1 MKSIKRDEPVDVKI
15 LKELEHEKQSPSHNK
30 WHTDR
35 VLSFAMQLSALYGG
49 DREVITAAARL
60 HDLGRADPAKH
71 GEESTKESVARSK
84 PILESVGMAEGKIRF
99 VLKAIADH
107 DKAGAR
113 PRSLEG
119 RILKDA
125 DFLAGFG
132 AWGILRTCM
141 WAGEGG
147 QSVESVL
154 DRLER
159 RMPERLS
166 GLEFPESRRLAS
178 RKMLLVKLFL
188 SNLKAD
194 AVLEEKPHRG
204 LYIGFDGISGSGKG
218 DQIELLSRRVEK
230 SGYNVLVV
238 EEPPYP
244 YRKARQAWEKLCGG
258 KPSFPEEQMF
268 LLLTSRARLARER
281 LWPALESG
289 KIVLSDRSFISTLV
303 YQKNDLYES
312 EMIAFSHRFLPQFDL
327 LFLFDVRAPV
337 SYQRALDRAG
347 GNVELLSEHEN
358 LESMTVHRERFLD
371 SAKAILPERVLRI
384 VPSEER
390 QEDIASRIWG
400 EVESLLPTLK

>member
-1 MKSIKRDEPVDVKI
+1 MSSRKGELLDEAI
-15 LKELEHEKQSPSHNK
+15 LRELESLKQSPSHDR

-35 VLSFAMQLSALYGG
+35 VLSFAKQLHKLYDG
-49 DREVITAAARL
+49 DLEVIVAAARL
-60 HDLGRADPAKH
+60 HDLGRADPSKH

-84 PILESVGMAEGKIRF
+84 PILESVGMAAEKTSV
-99 VLKAIADH
+99 VLEAIADH
-107 DKAGAR
+107 DKPSAT

-132 AWGILRTCM
+132 SWGILRTCM
-141 WAGEGG
+141 WAGE
-147 QSVESVL
+147 SRETTDTVL
-154 DRLER
+154 NRLER
-159 RMPERLS
+159 RMPDRLT

-178 RKMLLVKLFL
+178 REMLFVKLFL
-188 SNLKAD
+188 SNLKTD
-194 AVLEEKPHRG
+194 AVLEQRLHKG
-204 LYIGFDGISGSGKG
+204 LYIGFDGISGSGKRT
-218 DQIELLSRRVEK
+218 QINLLMPRLEGITRSL
-230 SGYNVLVV
+230 LVV
-238 EEPPYP
+238 KEPPNP
-244 YRKARQAWEKLCGG
+244 YDNARQAWEKLCAE

-268 LLLTSRARLARER
+268 LLFTSRARFARER

-312 EMIAFSHRFLPQFDL
+312 EMIAFLHRFLPQFDL
-327 LFLFDVRAPV
+327 FFLFDVRAPV
-337 SYQRALDRAG
+337 SYQRSLDRAG

-390 QEDIASRIWG
+390 QEDIAARIWA
-400 EVESLLPTLK
+400 EVESLLSTLK